1 MKNVMLALVLA
12 LVPMGAASAATIV
25 NKDGQA
31 QVVVVT
37 ENGDQRQVAIEAGG
51 SAEVCPA
58 GCFVTMP
65 SGDRET
71 LSGSETVEIVNGSAV
86 IK

>member
-1 MKNVMLALVLA
+1 MKNVMLAAVLVF
-12 LVPMGAASAATIV
+12 VPMGVASAATLV

-51 SAEVCPA
+51 SAEVCPS
-58 GCFVTMP
+58 GCFITMP

-71 LSGSETVEIVNGSAV
+71 LAGGETVEIINGSAV